1 MHPEMEM
8 LRCAI
13 VRGGTS
19 KGVFIMKNELP
30 KDPVK
35 RDAVIRAIYGSDP
48 AAGASAAASTAPASA
63 AATASAPAASTPR

>member
-30 KDPVK
+30 KHPAKETRSYWPSMAALTCARSTVW
-35 RDAVIRAIYGSDP
+35 AVL
-48 AAGASAAASTAPASA
+48 
-63 AATASAPAASTPR
+63 TP